1 VVKSGRKEHVYQLI
15 TFDRSNQDTL
25 IHQRP
30 IVEVGQKVKKGDVLA
45 DGPAMDHGELAL
57 GANVLVCFLPF
68 EGYNYEDAIVISE
81 RLVREDILDSIHIQ
95 EYEVRAEETK
105 LGPEEITDDIPDL
118 SKEEL
123 RNLDE
128 DGVVRVGT
136 EVKMG
141 DILVGKITPRGE
153 TEPTPEERI
162 FKSIFGE
169 RSPQRAQHLAEIAAH
184 ERRGQGD
191 PGEEVLPR

>member
-1 VVKSGRKEHVYQLI
+1 MLVIAEEDGVVSYVDAQKIVVKSGRKEHVYQLI

-105 LGPEEITDDIPDL
+105 LGP
-118 SKEEL
+118 
-123 RNLDE
+123 R
-128 DGVVRVGT
+128 
-136 EVKMG
+136 
-141 DILVGKITPRGE
+141 
-153 TEPTPEERI
+153 
-162 FKSIFGE
+162 
-169 RSPQRAQHLAEIAAH
+169 RSPTTSPI
-184 ERRGQGD
+184 
-191 PGEEVLPR
+191 